1 MWPSP
6 TSTSFLLERGTTR
19 NWFLSEC
26 CVSVLSFIVIGCLLW
41 VSAYLSL
48 FLPVDFAGLGI
59 GFATCIDWCFFPF
72 RSFRWTKKCA
82 GRCTALNVWAHWIWT
97 RTCRIWS
104 VPRKCSPMTIANSWR
119 NTCPPVLK
127 VSNCVPSDCRQEK
140 WDVTNV
146 PFCQTGYPWTLV
158 FSTSENGFSLSSLY
172 RKMMGID
179 SPILLVIE
187 DTQGN
192 VSLSVWTA

>member
-1 MWPSP
+1 MLCFCFVVYRYWLFAL
-6 TSTSFLLERGTTR
+6 SFGLFVSFFTRRFRRAR
-19 NWFLSEC
+19 NWFCHVYWLM
-26 CVSVLSFIVIGCLLW
+26 
-41 VSAYLSL
+41 
-48 FLPVDFAGLGI
+48 
-59 GFATCIDWCFFPF
+59 FFSF

-146 PFCQTGYPWTLV
+146 LFCQTGYPWTLV